1 MNGAD
6 ARASQHCNRGFRD
19 ERQINRDAV
28 SFAHTECLEDVAEFL
43 DFAVQLSVGEG
54 ATVSGLAFP
63 DQCFSVC
70 ALGGYMS
77 IDAVR
82 GDVELAVD
90 KPLGA
95 WRLPLQH
102 FFPRLDPVE
111 MTRLLGPERFRIS
124 TSFVVNVEGR
134 NVGAARELRRGFELP
149 VFL

>member
-1 MNGAD
+1 MKPIRARLHAD
-6 ARASQHCNRGFRD
+6 RGCRGRKGRD
-19 ERQINRDAV
+19 GVRGRDIG
-28 SFAHTECLEDVAEFL
+28 HEDVAEFL